1 MRVFQVVG
9 YHNAGKTTLVCR
21 LIERLQAAGYRVG
34 VVKHDAHGFE
44 VDREGKD
51 TWRHRRAGADPVAIV
66 SKTGTAWMSFRPLS
80 LAELLARM
88 DGADVV
94 LVEGFKEEAYPKI
107 VVVRSPDDWE
117 LAGRLRGV
125 MAVAAWPEALG
136 NRSGVECPVFSAD
149 DVEEIFGRLVA
160 GMKDAGSCGRFER
173 EEGRPH
179 EG

>member
-9 YHNAGKTTLVCR
+9 YRNAGKTTLVCR

-80 LAELLARM
+80 LAKLLARM

-117 LAGRLRGV
+117 LAERLRGV

-136 NRSGVECPVFSAD
+136 NRPPGVECPVFSAD
-149 DVEEIFGRLVA
+149 DVEGIFGRLVA
-160 GMKDAGSCGRFER
+160 GIKGAGPHGRSG

-179 EG
+179 GD